1 MEKEI
6 EPGAETEPAAAPEQL
21 EAALEQPEAELE
33 QPAAALEQPEA
44 APAKPPARA
53 AVAPERGEERRAP
66 REREAGDD
74 GHPRRRGGG
83 GGGGFGRGR
92 RRACVMCVEKMTA
105 IDFKDF
111 SFLRRFLSDRGRIES
126 RRKSGTCAK
135 HQRALAQAIKRAR
148 HLALLPYT
156 AEHVRTGVGS
166 SR

>member
-6 EPGAETEPAAAPEQL
+6 EPGADTGPEAAPEQ
-21 EAALEQPEAELE
+21 
-33 QPAAALEQPEA
+33 PAAEVEQPEA

-53 AVAPERGEERRAP
+53 AVAAPERGEERRAP
-66 REREAGDD
+66 REREAGDSQD
-74 GHPRRRGGG
+74 RQRRRGG

-92 RRACVMCVEKMTA
+92 RRACVMCVEKMTS
-105 IDFKDF
+105 IDYKDF

-135 HQRALAQAIKRAR
+135 HQRGLAQAIKRAR

-156 AEHVRTGVGS
+156 AEHIRTGVGP

>member
-6 EPGAETEPAAAPEQL
+6 EPGADTGPEAAPEQ
-21 EAALEQPEAELE
+21 
-33 QPAAALEQPEA
+33 PAAELEQPEA
-44 APAKPPARA
+44 APAKPSARA
-53 AVAPERGEERRAP
+53 AVAPGRGEERRAP
-66 REREAGDD
+66 REREAGDSQ
-74 GHPRRRGGG
+74 RRR

-105 IDFKDF
+105 IDYKDF

-135 HQRALAQAIKRAR
+135 HQRGLAQAIKRAR

>member
-1 MEKEI
+1 MEREI
-6 EPGAETEPAAAPEQL
+6 EPEAAPEQ
-21 EAALEQPEAELE
+21 
-33 QPAAALEQPEA
+33 PAAELEQPEA

-53 AVAPERGEERRAP
+53 AVAAPERGEERRAP

-74 GHPRRRGGG
+74 RQRRR

-92 RRACVMCVEKMTA
+92 RRACVMCVEKMA
-105 IDFKDF
+105 FIDFKDF